1 MSATDCIWLAVACSC
16 KYQTPHNPPHPRKP
30 SPPLAQPTAPDS
42 ESDLILQLESQ
53 SPRPLLLLLLL
64 LRCCAAALLLL
75 RATLNNISACLLI
88 RSASSEKRKIRH
100 FCFYYYSRLN
110 RTKPKKKTKNKKHGK
125 TIMKSAKKTAQ

>member
-64 LRCCAAALLLL
+64 LLRCCAAVVASDFEQYFCLFADPISQQRKAKKKAFLFLLLL
-75 RATLNNISACLLI
+75 SPQPNET
-88 RSASSEKRKIRH
+88 EK
-100 FCFYYYSRLN
+100 
-110 RTKPKKKTKNKKHGK
+110 KNKKHGK